1 MSTQASTE
9 GLTRSHRTTAE
20 GVNGRAKSSRAGR
33 EHGCST
39 VPARDTRRAAPRPDM
54 ARVVSTERE
63 VIGAASEAVS
73 HRSDHA
79 GVADNPPGPLLLWLL
94 LRGTFMLRRGRRLSS
109 CFQTFV

>member
-54 ARVVSTERE
+54 ARVVSTESE
-63 VIGAASEAVS
+63 GIGAGSEAVS

-79 GVADNPPGPLLLWLL
+79 GVADNSPGPLLLW
-94 LRGTFMLRRGRRLSS
+94 SI
-109 CFQTFV
+109 QVQVII